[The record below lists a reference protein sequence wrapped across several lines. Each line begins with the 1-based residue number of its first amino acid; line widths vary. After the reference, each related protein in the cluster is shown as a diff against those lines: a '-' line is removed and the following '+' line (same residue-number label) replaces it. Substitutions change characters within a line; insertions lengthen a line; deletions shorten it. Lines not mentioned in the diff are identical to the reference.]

1 MHPSARIH
9 GIGTD
14 VCDIRRIAATLAR
27 RGDRFAEKVLGPT
40 ELRVWRARGARVP
53 ARGLAYLATRFSAKE
68 AFAKAIGLGIHMPMS
83 WRACEILNHPSGQ
96 PYIRLHGVLAEW
108 CAARHLIAH
117 VTLSDESDTAV
128 SFVVVEVQDTPA
140 AAPAAQ
146 APTPLPPPLFSD
158 RPHD

>member
-1 MHPSARIH
+1 
-9 GIGTD
+9 
-14 VCDIRRIAATLAR
+14 
-27 RGDRFAEKVLGPT
+27 
-40 ELRVWRARGARVP
+40 
-53 ARGLAYLATRFSAKE
+53 
-68 AFAKAIGLGIHMPMS
+68 MS

-146 APTPLPPPLFSD
+146 APTPLPSPLFSG
-158 RPHD
+158 PPA